1 MQANFP
7 DGTSDDLHCL
17 LSEKQNK
24 FITDIALS
32 WLSLVFIRKEQF
44 NRLSAFPHGGFYAAF
59 AQNLNIAIS

>member
-32 WLSLVFIRKEQF
+32 WLSLVFIRKEH
-44 NRLSAFPHGGFYAAF
+44 S
-59 AQNLNIAIS
+59 